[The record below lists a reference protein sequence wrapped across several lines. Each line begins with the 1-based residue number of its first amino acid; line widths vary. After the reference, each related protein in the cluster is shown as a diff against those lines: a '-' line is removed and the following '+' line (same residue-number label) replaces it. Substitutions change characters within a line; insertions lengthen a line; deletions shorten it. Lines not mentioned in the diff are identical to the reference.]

1 MKTHKAC
8 VKRRVIGTR
17 ELIKKARSGDP
28 EAFIALI
35 DAHRQSMYKVAR
47 GFFNEPMD
55 IEDAL
60 SDTVISCWEHLSKL
74 KRRET
79 FKTWLIR
86 ILINKCNDIKR
97 RNRNLVSLELIGETA
112 ATSPGPGD
120 TDFETL
126 ISALSPAYRAV
137 IVLHYSEGYKA
148 REIADML
155 GLPVGTVT
163 SRLKRGRE
171 QLAGILEGKECV

>member
-60 SDTVISCWEHLSKL
+60 SDTVISCWEHLSTLKL
-74 KRRET
+74 S
-79 FKTWLIR
+79 LIH
-86 ILINKCNDIKR
+86 I
-97 RNRNLVSLELIGETA
+97 
-112 ATSPGPGD
+112 
-120 TDFETL
+120 
-126 ISALSPAYRAV
+126 
-137 IVLHYSEGYKA
+137 
-148 REIADML
+148 
-155 GLPVGTVT
+155 
-163 SRLKRGRE
+163 
-171 QLAGILEGKECV
+171 